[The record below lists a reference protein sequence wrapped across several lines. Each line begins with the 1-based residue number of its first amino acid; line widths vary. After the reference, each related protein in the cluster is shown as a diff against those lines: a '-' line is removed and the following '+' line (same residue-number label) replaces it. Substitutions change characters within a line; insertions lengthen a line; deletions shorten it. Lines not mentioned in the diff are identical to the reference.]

1 MPINFDGLE
10 THAPILELESSF
22 GKLEISVFF
31 IFSNVSKFKVSGFK
45 SLIID
50 DKSR

>member
-1 MPINFDGLE
+1 MPINFDGLD

-22 GKLEISVFF
+22 GKVEISVFF
-31 IFSNVSKFKVSGFK
+31 FFYKVSKFNESGFK